1 MEKGKQVESPMLSRV
16 DVAQANAMA
25 RQLHVY
31 KPGIDFVPG
40 ARLEVLDA
48 RDNNWYQCKVVEVDW
63 GELDILVHYERWS
76 NRFDEWLKM
85 DSTRIRPLH
94 RYSMRKEKKGG
105 SFRVGDKVTARWPAD
120 GKKYQARVTKVLGDD
135 QYEVLFFDGVTK
147 IVRAASLS
155 KLESK
160 LLQSPRCSLDSSGSS
175 YEPSTSS
182 PRKQGPE
189 EEEIMLLSPAGT
201 TASSNDSQPSS
212 PEPFPSTSDSV
223 KSEKI
228 SAKKSIFDVE
238 IIEQKRKPKRKAAVE
253 ELFQSIKK
261 RRKFEQSPPPKP
273 LPTSRPI
280 QSKGSRFKK
289 KHRDKLSSEKGSA
302 GGGSLPK
309 LSETS
314 STSDVSRST
323 CESPMPDPSPNTII
337 VDLDEGWKKCC
348 VQRSSGTSSG
358 KWDVFYVT
366 PEGRK
371 MRSRGDLARHLE
383 EAGYDIDAE
392 KFDFSVKNI
401 RDLVESQKQDL
412 EGKDVQKQGQT
423 DEETKDVVKIG
434 KTVIIKETKMNYFQK
449 ELKKKQLNLESK
461 NTPKTESKDTQKAGV
476 SSEEQK
482 VTGTEKLAQ
491 ESKASQST
499 HRVFKDVKSPHS
511 MESRA
516 EEDESNTTEIKRDR
530 GEPDAILEAGSGI
543 KAPTVKKADVKMKIE
558 IPIMPKTEPLSSL
571 SSGLLSPS
579 SSKPWSPKHG
589 VLQKSLSLPEESA
602 TAEDEN
608 LKSHGLTSSSTSGSV
623 QSRQSIPSSRPKQ
636 IIKKEPVR
644 SKSSP
649 YVAPNEFVVKSQHN
663 EHKCPKPG
671 CLKSFRKENLLQM
684 HIKHYHPD
692 ILKKGSSVAPN
703 VADLAYARTV
713 GDHLDMTVSPTHA
726 SLSVEKTVKMEA
738 SMRKS
743 SRGLFGSP
751 SENRTKTTDKKSHF
765 PSGSVSS
772 ASTAKSA
779 RETKKKETIKTI
791 EPIKGKPASDEDL
804 DIKQEVDD
812 YVDDLA
818 EEEDTPV
825 IGFQGEDPDYF
836 PGEAELLKKKEK
848 KEKKKTKSDIKTK
861 KRKSVPSESMSE
873 DDVRESKAVTKY
885 RYSKRKGQPSSKPNI
900 SSLNVSEQGAPEPST
915 SSSPAKKPQTTEE
928 NVNLDVEE
936 DTTDTWGEGTEN
948 ASVQEVP
955 AEIINCGCGSTEE
968 EGLMLQ
974 CDVCLCWQHGACYNI
989 EREDQVPDKYICS
1002 LCDHPK
1008 LERTSHKFRHH
1019 QDWLKE
1025 GHLPRFSFSR
1035 TRGDA
1040 RLESCVR
1047 RGHELTANVLQLSQV
1062 LHSLRLK
1069 LHIAKDADHPK
1080 FVMWHKKWNEKEE
1093 TDDPGNGNEAT
1104 TEGSTEALERM
1115 QDLMDIV
1122 GEEGPNITQPS
1133 VNNSMITAPQLL
1145 TTAMET
1151 ESSPQ
1156 VSQLNV
1162 QMDSGGNQQA
1172 TNLID
1177 PLHQSVEDSKVQNP
1191 SASCANIPDV
1201 PMTEKDEVTE
1211 KQPDLLI
1218 STDEQHKESQK
1229 DNMEVPPPEPEKS
1242 LDEISNE
1249 NKEEKIDF
1257 KDSEITDQKPGS
1269 DPEGTQNQELKSESP
1284 KMNEFNEK
1292 NTIKDE
1298 KESILVKNEPK
1309 EDFKSSVA
1317 LDVQSS
1323 SKNFSV
1329 NVSDIKNEGISES
1342 DSEAISK
1349 TAIKEPS
1356 SSSPSSNE
1364 MEGKDSHV
1372 TKPKELREGS
1382 TSPVSTGKEEN
1393 KDIGQNVVKE
1403 EQTDIIKQEIPN
1415 ESVEKEAASISA
1427 DSLQSVKHSPLH
1439 QDDTDDE
1446 NKISKANLEGESSQS
1461 NVIKSKPKDDTEEC
1475 VAEKESEDVGD
1486 ESKSKLSD
1494 TAMDVETS
1502 NKNDTAMDVETSN
1515 KNVSEK
1521 DEKDSDSTQGNAKS
1535 RVSKDVSGAGDL
1547 NELEIADVGDIEL
1560 PQPGDMGASS
1570 LTHPEGLEG
1579 TSEVLDDDGGDD
1591 LALDLDGIEGAAEGG
1606 MPENSDLAA
1615 LLSSHTDLEQLV
1627 TQASSEL
1634 SAHVPVPAVHSV
1646 PPPIIPEA
1654 ERIEPV
1660 NCKLNLLEHVQV
1672 VQTNITRRFDQIE
1685 KQLEVLEAE
1694 MGLSGDNAED
1704 DGEEESEERD
1714 PATLQAR
1721 SLIKLIHND
1730 LNTVRKISEFSG

>member
-1 MEKGKQVESPMLSRV
+1 MEKGKTESSGLSRV

-105 SFRVGDKVTARWPAD
+105 SYRVGDKVTARWPAD
-120 GKKYQARVTKVLGDD
+120 GKRYQARITKALGDD

-147 IVRAASLS
+147 IVRAAGLS
-155 KLESK
+155 KFESK
-160 LLQSPRCSLDSSGSS
+160 SPRCSLDSSGSS
-175 YEPSTSS
+175 NEPGTSS
-182 PRKQGPE
+182 PRKQGLDD
-189 EEEIMLLSPAGT
+189 EEIMLLSPAGT

-212 PEPFPSTSDSV
+212 PEPFPSTSESS
-223 KSEKI
+223 KGEKV

-238 IIEQKRKPKRKAAVE
+238 IIEQKRKPKRKAVVE

-273 LPTSRPI
+273 LHGSHLG
-280 QSKGSRFKK
+280 QSKSARLKK
-289 KHRDKLSSEKGSA
+289 KHKDRSSSEKGSA
-302 GGGSLPK
+302 GGSSLPK
-309 LSETS
+309 LGETS
-314 STSDVSRST
+314 GTSDVVSRGT

-348 VQRSSGTSSG
+348 VQRTSGTSAG

-401 RDLVESQKQDL
+401 RDLVESQKQEL
-412 EGKDVQKQGQT
+412 EGKDTQKLGQT
-423 DEETKDVVKIG
+423 EEETKDVVKIG

-461 NTPKTESKDTQKAGV
+461 DPQKTESKDIQKSSA

-499 HRVFKDVKSPHS
+499 HGISKDVKSSHS
-511 MESRA
+511 VEIKVEEEESF
-516 EEDESNTTEIKRDR
+516 TTEIKKEK
-530 GEPDAILEAGSGI
+530 GEPDTVIETGSGT
-543 KAPTVKKADVKMKIE
+543 KAPTTKKADVKMKIE

-571 SSGLLSPS
+571 SAGLLSPS
-579 SSKPWSPKHG
+579 SRPWSPKHG
-589 VLQKSLSLPEESA
+589 GLQKSLSLPEEFA
-602 TAEDEN
+602 TEDEN
-608 LKSHGLTSSSTSGSV
+608 LKPSALATSSGSGSTPF
-623 QSRQSIPSSRPKQ
+623 RQGAPPIRPKPV
-636 IIKKEPVR
+636 IKKEPVL
-644 SKSSP
+644 
-649 YVAPNEFVVKSQHN
+649 APNEFVVKSQHN

-692 ILKKGSSVAPN
+692 ILKKGSAVAPN

-713 GDHLDMTVSPTHA
+713 GDHLDMTISPTHA
-726 SLSVEKTVKMEA
+726 SPSAEKAVKSE
-738 SMRKS
+738 SSSKKS

-751 SENRTKTTDKKSHF
+751 SENRTKSTDKKSHC
-765 PSGSVSS
+765 PGGSVSS
-772 ASTAKSA
+772 ASTSKSQREA
-779 RETKKKETIKTI
+779 RKKETIKM
-791 EPIKGKPASDEDL
+791 EPTKGKPASDDEL
-804 DIKQEVDD
+804 DIKEEIDD
-812 YVDDLA
+812 YVDDLE

-825 IGFQGEDPDYF
+825 IGFQVEDPDYI
-836 PGEAELLKKKEK
+836 PGEGEILKKKERRDRK
-848 KEKKKTKSDIKTK
+848 RTRGDVKTK

-873 DDVRESKAVTKY
+873 DDVQESKAVTKY
-885 RYSKRKGQPSSKPNI
+885 RYSKRKGQPSSKPNV
-900 SSLNVSEQGAPEPST
+900 SSLNVSEQGVSEPST
-915 SSSPAKKPQTTEE
+915 SSPAKKPQNTEE
-928 NVNLDVEE
+928 NINLDVEE

-989 EREDQVPDKYICS
+989 EGEDQVPDKYICS
-1002 LCDHPK
+1002 LCDHSK

-1035 TRGDA
+1035 THGDA
-1040 RLESCVR
+1040 RLESCIR

-1069 LHIAKDADHPK
+1069 LHIAKEADHPK

-1093 TDDPGNGNEAT
+1093 TDVPDNEAT
-1104 TEGSTEALERM
+1104 TTGSTEALERM

-1122 GEEGPNITQPS
+1122 GEEGPNISQPS
-1133 VNNSMITAPQLL
+1133 INNSIITDPQLL
-1145 TTAMET
+1145 AAAMESV
-1151 ESSPQ
+1151 SSPQ
-1156 VSQLNV
+1156 AGQSNV
-1162 QMDSGGNQQA
+1162 QMNSGGNQQA

-1177 PLHQSVEDSKVQNP
+1177 PIGQPHGGTQVPNL
-1191 SASCANIPDV
+1191 SACANIPDIPV
-1201 PMTEKDEVTE
+1201 AGRDQLTKKE
-1211 KQPDLLI
+1211 PDLPA
-1218 STDEQHKESQK
+1218 SNNEQQESQK
-1229 DNMEVPPPEPEKS
+1229 GLEAASTETDES
-1242 LDEISNE
+1242 LGAKHNLNE
-1249 NKEEKIDF
+1249 QEKIDF
-1257 KDSEITDQKPGS
+1257 KNSGITDQKPVS
-1269 DPEGTQNQELKSESP
+1269 NPEENQSRELKVEPSGISEV
-1284 KMNEFNEK
+1284 NEK
-1292 NTIKDE
+1292 NTSKE
-1298 KESILVKNEPK
+1298 KESLHIKSEPTDDVEPSSRLDDFQSDNK
-1309 EDFKSSVA
+1309 EFDVNKTVFKSEA
-1317 LDVQSS
+1317 D
-1323 SKNFSV
+1323 
-1329 NVSDIKNEGISES
+1329 ISES
-1342 DSEAISK
+1342 DSK
-1349 TAIKEPS
+1349 TNIQGTS
-1356 SSSPSSNE
+1356 LSSNDKPKTSDKLE
-1364 MEGKDSHV
+1364 DKKSHV
-1372 TKPKELREGS
+1372 TTPKDDKDGS
-1382 TSPVSTGKEEN
+1382 HLCESTITEN
-1393 KDIGQNVVKE
+1393 QKDISYNIIKE
-1403 EQTDIIKQEIPN
+1403 EQLDIKQEIPQQSMEN
-1415 ESVEKEAASISA
+1415 EAGSTSATSLQFAKDDEQSQLLQDDNSDKKTGKADGEGSPDTEIKSRPKEDIGENIAEKRSGEIEDEDKDKIPKVADVKASEENTSEKVEKES
-1427 DSLQSVKHSPLH
+1427 
-1439 QDDTDDE
+1439 
-1446 NKISKANLEGESSQS
+1446 G
-1461 NVIKSKPKDDTEEC
+1461 
-1475 VAEKESEDVGD
+1475 
-1486 ESKSKLSD
+1486 
-1494 TAMDVETS
+1494 
-1502 NKNDTAMDVETSN
+1502 
-1515 KNVSEK
+1515 
-1521 DEKDSDSTQGNAKS
+1521 STQGNTKS
-1535 RVSKDVSGAGDL
+1535 RASKDASGAGDL
-1547 NELEIADVGDIEL
+1547 DELEIADVDDIEL
-1560 PQPGDMGASS
+1560 PQPGDMDAPD

-1579 TSEVLDDDGGDD
+1579 TDEVLDDDGGDD
-1591 LALDLDGIEGAAEGG
+1591 LALDLEGIEGAAEGG

-1615 LLSSHTDLEQLV
+1615 LLSSHTELEQLV

-1634 SAHVPVPAVHSV
+1634 SSHVPVSAGHSV
-1646 PPPIIPEA
+1646 PAPIIPEA

-1672 VQTNITRRFDQIE
+1672 VQSNITRRFDQIE

-1694 MGLSGDNAED
+1694 MGLSGDNADD

-1721 SLIKLIHND
+1721 SLIKLILND
-1730 LNTVRKISEFSG
+1730 LNTVRKISDFSG